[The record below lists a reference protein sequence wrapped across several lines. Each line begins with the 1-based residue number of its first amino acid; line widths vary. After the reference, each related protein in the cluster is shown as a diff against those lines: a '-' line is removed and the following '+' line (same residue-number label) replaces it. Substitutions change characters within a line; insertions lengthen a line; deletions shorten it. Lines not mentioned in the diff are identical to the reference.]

1 MAAVINVELQTDPGV
16 TPTLSHAA
24 VEAARLIRQG
34 RDRLLTTA
42 GCITVEMLSEG
53 RMSTANASRQWL
65 HRHRSQHRL
74 ITVEHQ
80 GTTLV
85 PTFQLSDA
93 FDLDDDVA
101 GITERLASSGMTSWA
116 IWRWFTSHNTFIGD
130 SPLAALRSDDTNGID
145 RALNGLLD

>member
-53 RMSTANASRQWL
+53 RMSTTNASRQWL

-74 ITVEHQ
+74 VTVEHQ
-80 GTTLV
+80 GTTLI
-85 PTFQLSDA
+85 PTFQLTDA
-93 FDLDDDVA
+93 FDVDGVIA
-101 GITERLASSGMTSWA
+101 AITERLVGGGMTSWA
-116 IWRWFTSHNTFIGD
+116 IWRWFTSHNTFID
-130 SPLAALRSDDTNGID
+130 ATPLTALQTGNSEGVE
-145 RALNGLLD
+145 RAVEGLLG

>member
-42 GCITVEMLSEG
+42 GCLTVEMLSEG

-80 GTTLV
+80 GATLI
-85 PTFQLSDA
+85 PTFQLTDA
-93 FDLDDDVA
+93 FDLDT
-101 GITERLASSGMTSWA
+101 GIANVTERLVSGGMTSWA
-116 IWRWFTSHNTFIGD
+116 VWRWFTSHNGFIGD
-130 SPLAALRSDDTNGID
+130 TPLAALQAGNTGGID

>member
-42 GCITVEMLSEG
+42 GCLTIEMLCEG

-65 HRHRSQHRL
+65 HRHRSRQRL

-80 GTTLV
+80 GATLI
-85 PTFQLSDA
+85 PTFQLTDA

-101 GITERLASSGMTSWA
+101 GITERLVGSGMTSWA
-116 IWRWFTSHNTFIGD
+116 VWRWFTSHNGFIGGT
-130 SPLAALRSDDTNGID
+130 PLAALQSGDTTGID
-145 RALNGLLD
+145 RALNGILD